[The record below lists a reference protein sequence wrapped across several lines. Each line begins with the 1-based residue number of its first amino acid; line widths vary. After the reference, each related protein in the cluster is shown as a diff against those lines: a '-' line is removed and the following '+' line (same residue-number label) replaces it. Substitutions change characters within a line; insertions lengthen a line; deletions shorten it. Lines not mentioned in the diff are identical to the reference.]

1 MVVAPLIRD
10 GKTIGVLAVL
20 DRRDG
25 GPYLREDLGKVALF
39 ADLAVVALD
48 LDTFPLSSSGG
59 RTLLPGASAGTA
71 HRLRSRSSLPAADAA
86 RILVVRVRRP
96 PPASEA
102 VAEPAGR
109 DSWRAGSAGMRRGPG
124 AAH

>member
-1 MVVAPLIRD
+1 MTMPFSVPSVPRSVRTSRRPPLWRSTPLIRD

-48 LDTFPLSSSGG
+48 LDTFPLSTGGG
-59 RTLLPGASAGTA
+59 RTLLA
-71 HRLRSRSSLPAADAA
+71 
-86 RILVVRVRRP
+86 
-96 PPASEA
+96 
-102 VAEPAGR
+102 
-109 DSWRAGSAGMRRGPG
+109 
-124 AAH
+124 